1 MQFAMKCHYLLA
13 TTSIGA
19 LFYHLVERQSSD
31 RWYLTGA
38 VFLWLF
44 ISAAVCLMAIWDQKP
59 WKPPRNE
66 VTMNSVS
73 NFLWLDIT
81 IPLNRAIHPG
91 QYVQLWMPRT
101 SFRAFFQLPIFHIA
115 FWEDGPTQRTVRK
128 VAEPRLGLTRKLY
141 HDALQSPS
149 KQPVTVLGPY
159 GHPLSFHRFGTILF
173 VVEDIGFFRALS
185 YIDKLVEA
193 SRKREVMVRKL
204 EVIWKRRVG
213 SDGYPPWVDEWMQEL
228 LNRDWRA
235 FKVGLLR
242 EPSDAE
248 CPGLTDFQVLQFS
261 IYCPRTQSGPE
272 EDLVCQKGERLWYFY
287 GSIKI
292 EEKVAQHISNR
303 CGAVAVAVCASPVL
317 REAVKKTVQPHAG
330 KNLQLMIFDPDTC
343 PARTRDEKLPDSD
356 QPTVGDHR
364 QPPPGTPGESEE
376 THQLRQYPTDSKK
389 LLHSLSRRVDTQ
401 TESVQMS
408 NHSKWVENKLA
419 QARRKPTITI
429 TEL

>member
-1 MQFAMKCHYLLA
+1 MLAANIFGLRFRTQSWTQAQKRAGSLAVINLIPLCSGVSFGLPADLLHVDRQMLAWFHRWVGRICVLHSILHGSLLVSIARTTTLASPRYAVPIAAGCALILVIPVTCAAVRRRHMQFAMKCHYLLA

-303 CGAVAVAVCASPVL
+303 CGAVAVAGEC
-317 REAVKKTVQPHAG
+317 
-330 KNLQLMIFDPDTC
+330 
-343 PARTRDEKLPDSD
+343 LPF
-356 QPTVGDHR
+356 
-364 QPPPGTPGESEE
+364 
-376 THQLRQYPTDSKK
+376 
-389 LLHSLSRRVDTQ
+389 
-401 TESVQMS
+401 
-408 NHSKWVENKLA
+408 
-419 QARRKPTITI
+419 
-429 TEL
+429 